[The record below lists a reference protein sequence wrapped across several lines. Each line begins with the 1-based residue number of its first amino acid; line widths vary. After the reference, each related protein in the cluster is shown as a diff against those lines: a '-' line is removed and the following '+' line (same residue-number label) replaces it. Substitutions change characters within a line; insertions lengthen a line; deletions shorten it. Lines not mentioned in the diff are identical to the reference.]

1 MTVQDEVDQEIPT
14 GTEKW
19 PDLVDAQGYIA
30 NPPPRPKVLIEGVLN
45 YGEKMLLGGASK
57 VGKTWLAL
65 DLAISVA
72 CGVPWLGHPTQKA
85 RVLFV
90 NLELADWAI
99 AARVKCI
106 CEQKGVT
113 LEPGALSLLNL
124 RGCDANMTL
133 LAPKLAELAEEG
145 FGLIIPDPIYKTLG
159 DRDENSAGDIAGLL
173 RLLESVTSETGAAVL
188 FTHHFNK
195 GLAASKQ
202 ELDRFSGSGVWARD
216 PDVLFSV
223 QPHQEEGCLLLEGTI
238 RNGKSPDPVGL
249 RYDPFPIL
257 RRDESL
263 DIEKA
268 KGARTPKEQPRG
280 VSWLDVLEIFPKS
293 ASPENPREGLLTSG
307 QVKNKFREN
316 RWVVSSYP
324 GLLDDMRAGGHLR
337 TVRGSRNNEQ
347 LHGLPELVAAY
358 ESHIPM
364 KELPPNRVQ
373 IAINPKKTNKKR
385 RK

>member
-57 VGKTWLAL
+57 VGKTWLAI

-90 NLELADWAI
+90 NLELADYAI
-99 AARVKCI
+99 AYRVKCI

-124 RGCDANMTL
+124 RGCDADMTL
-133 LAPKLAELAEEG
+133 LAPKLAALAEEG

-159 DRDENSAGDIAGLL
+159 HRDENSAKDIAELL
-173 RLLESVTSETGAAVL
+173 RLLEAVACETGAAVL

-223 QPHQEEGCLLLEGTI
+223 QPHQEEGCLILEGTI

-257 RRDESL
+257 RRDETL
-263 DIEKA
+263 DIKKA
-268 KGARTPKEQPRG
+268 KGAPTPKQQAQS
-280 VSWLDVLEIFPKS
+280 VSPDEVLELFPKS

-307 QVKNKFREN
+307 QVKNLFKTN
-316 RWVVSSYP
+316 GWAVNQYS
-324 GLLDDMRAGGHLR
+324 GLLQDLRDMRCLR
-337 TVRGSRNNEQ
+337 TIKGKLNNEQ
-347 LHGLPELVAAY
+347 LHGRPELVAAFEAY
-358 ESHIPM
+358 IPM

-373 IAINPKKTNKKR
+373 TAINPKKTNKKR